1 MILEQENLLRDQSN
15 LRLDVVDLKRL
26 AAIKV
31 YFLLTLR
38 RSLQI
43 NETIHVIESA
53 HKHNKV

>member
-31 YFLLTLR
+31 KFPLTQVSLR
-38 RSLQI
+38 ILY
-43 NETIHVIESA
+43 
-53 HKHNKV
+53 